1 MNKAVKLDLEDA
13 AGAIEH
19 LVKILPQMSI
29 KDKIDACARLR
40 GAAKSLDAFDK
51 AVKDEIKKEL
61 QNAQGELFG
70 SIFKAVLKNIQVTRL
85 NQNRLKDERPNLFAT
100 YCETKDEARITF
112 EAR

>member
-1 MNKAVKLDLEDA
+1 MNKAVRIDLEDA

-19 LVKILPQMSI
+19 LLQVLPEMSI

-51 AVKDEIKKEL
+51 AVKDEIKAEL
-61 QNAQGELFG
+61 RHKDGMLLG
-70 SIFKAVLKNIQVTRL
+70 SLFKAILKNVQVTRL
-85 NQNRLKDERPNLFAT
+85 NQTKLKDERPNLYAMFS
-100 YCETKDEARITF
+100 ETKDESRITF

>member
-19 LVKILPQMSI
+19 LVAILPKMSL

-40 GAAKSLDAFDK
+40 GAAKSLETFDK
-51 AVKDEIKKEL
+51 AVKDEIKMQL

-70 SIFKAVLKNIQVTRL
+70 GLFKAVLKKVQVTRL
-85 NQNRLKDERPNLFAT
+85 NQGKLKDERPNLFAT